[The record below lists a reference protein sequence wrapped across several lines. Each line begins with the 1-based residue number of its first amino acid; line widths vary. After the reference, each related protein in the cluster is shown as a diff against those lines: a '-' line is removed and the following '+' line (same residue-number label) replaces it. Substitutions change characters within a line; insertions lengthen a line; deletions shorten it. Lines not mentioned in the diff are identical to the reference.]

1 VYSFLLKKEI
11 REDTILPCYFFYGE
25 EVFPAYQFI
34 KELESLLTSSDA
46 REWNV
51 ERFNLED
58 NSWMEIIDTA
68 RTLPFF
74 FSSRRII
81 IVSAGEGKGNGLT
94 STELKNLEDYFSDP
108 PSHTVFVIIFSGKIR
123 RNSSLY
129 KFFSSLTSS
138 VAYFKELKPLKDE
151 ALYLWI
157 ERAFSEAKK
166 SVTDDAKKR
175 IVELTGSNLFRLNC
189 EIDKIVT
196 FVGEKKR
203 IDMDDVNKASGL
215 IRSFIEWEMEKS
227 LENADYGKCLI
238 VLDNL
243 LKGGT
248 KPEFA
253 VGIIAKFFRNI
264 FLAKLLLK
272 EKKKTKKEIF
282 REFKPRIQEKFQKLY
297 QETFRDFFSLVDSM
311 SMEDL
316 NGILIKLKNVDLKI
330 KTTGLSS
337 QTLLEGFLFD
347 YCRMRKQRITWQGK
361 G

>member
-1 VYSFLLKKEI
+1 VYSFFLKKEI

-51 ERFNLED
+51 ARFNLED

-81 IVSAGEGKGNGLT
+81 IVTTGEGKGNGLT
-94 STELKNLEDYFSDP
+94 STELKNLKDYFSDP
-108 PSHTVFVIIFSGKIR
+108 PSHTVVVIVFSGRIR
-123 RNSSLY
+123 RDSSIY
-129 KFFSSLTSS
+129 KFFSSLPSS
-138 VAYFKELKPLKDE
+138 VVYFRELKALKDKT
-151 ALYLWI
+151 LYLWI
-157 ERAFSEAKK
+157 EKAFGAAKK
-166 SVTDDAKKR
+166 SVADDAKKR
-175 IVELTGSNLFRLNC
+175 IVELTGSNLFRLNS
-189 EIDKIVT
+189 EIEKIIT

-203 IDMDDVNKASGL
+203 IDLDDVNKASGL
-215 IRSFIEWEMEKS
+215 IRSFLEWEMEKS
-227 LENADYGKCLI
+227 LENADYRKCLI

-253 VGIIAKFFRNI
+253 VGVIAKFFRNI

-282 REFKPRIQEKFQKLY
+282 REFKPRIQEKFRGLY
-297 QETFRDFFSLVDSM
+297 QETFRDFFSLVDSI

-316 NGILIKLKNVDLKI
+316 NEILIKLKNVDLKI

-347 YCRMRKQRITWQGK
+347 YCRMQKQKITWQGK